1 MAPLPNFSEA
11 RVPIEKLEDYVLN
24 PEHPMGKNKA
34 KGFREVLGIERWH
47 AVAFAELI
55 RTSLPKAHAATQE
68 SDDFG
73 ERWTTFH
80 EIVGL
85 NGKSAIVTVAW
96 MFKTGSDEF
105 PELISCYIE
114 TTEQEKLRKILKIE

>member
-34 KGFREVLGIERWH
+34 KVFREVLGIERWH

-55 RTSLPKAHAATQE
+55 RTSLPKAHAAKQE

-85 NGKSAIVTVAW
+85 IGKSAIVTVAW
-96 MFKTGSDEF
+96 MFITGSDEF

-114 TTEQEKLRKILKIE
+114 STEQEKLRKILKIE